1 MQMSYFFLIV
11 FRGWIYAKWRHF
23 FKFHSLKILFT
34 AKSVNYFVLK
44 YVTLISRIKETF
56 FLFAI
61 RSLFG
66 LYTGIVVCWD
76 LIFNFCPRFVYVF
89 LGTSSR
95 QERTT
100 RRHPCWDEKYNFDE
114 IKKTLDIFNSGKKH
128 SDVFNPFSDHNWNT
142 WKTSCYIINFCFQ
155 YFHNKQSFDLEIVL
169 WLQHRF
175 KKVRKIIC

>member
-1 MQMSYFFLIV
+1 
-11 FRGWIYAKWRHF
+11 
-23 FKFHSLKILFT
+23 LFP

-66 LYTGIVVCWD
+66 LYTDVVVCWD
-76 LIFNFCPRFVYVF
+76 LIFNFWPRFVYVF
-89 LGTSSR
+89 LGTNSR

-100 RRHPCWDEKYNFDE
+100 RRHPCWDEKYNFGLYE
-114 IKKTLDIFNSGKKH
+114 IKKLWTSSILGKSTL
-128 SDVFNPFSDHNWNT
+128 DVFNPFSDHNWNT
-142 WKTSCYIINFCFQ
+142 WKTSCYIINYCFQ

-169 WLQHRF
+169 WLRHRL
-175 KKVRKIIC
+175 KKVRKILC